1 MIDSVGSGGDGEGW
15 QFVLVLTAVETSVD
29 YSVYWNVGM
38 NSLTTRINYHHP
50 QLRENHRGGIQG
62 GPYAWY
68 KDSGVGD
75 RFGMFGWQR

>member
-1 MIDSVGSGGDGEGW
+1 
-15 QFVLVLTAVETSVD
+15 
-29 YSVYWNVGM
+29 M